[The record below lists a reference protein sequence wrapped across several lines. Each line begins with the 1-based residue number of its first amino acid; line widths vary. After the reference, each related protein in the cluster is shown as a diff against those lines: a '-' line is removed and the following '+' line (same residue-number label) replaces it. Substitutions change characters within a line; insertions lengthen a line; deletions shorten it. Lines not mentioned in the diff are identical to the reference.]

1 MENKDLQNENGTI
14 KNEENELKIKQ
25 IGFFKKVWYSI
36 TKIEKYPEMA
46 AQGVGRALSYLTKL
60 VVCIA
65 LVLCIG
71 MIYQTH
77 NLAKQG
83 VEYLQNNFPEFSY
96 KEGTL
101 KVESEE
107 PIEIPQAP
115 IAGKIIVDTNTE
127 NEEQINQYINKIGD
141 TESGIVILKDK
152 VLIKNAAV
160 AGTISYLY
168 EDTLK
173 SFQISEFNKQD
184 VINYI
189 NSGKIITLYVS
200 VFLTIFI
207 YAFVI
212 YFLTTI
218 SNAIF
223 LSVFGFIT
231 TYLARIKMRYA
242 AIFNMSVYALTLSV
256 ILNILYIAVNI
267 FITFDM
273 QYFQVMYVSVAA
285 IYLVAAILILKTDF
299 MKKQMELMKIVEAQD
314 VIRKQLEEKAEKE
327 EEERKRK
334 TREGKEKEQKDKSK
348 NKENNKEEKDNN
360 VGEEPEGSNA

>member
-1 MENKDLQNENGTI
+1 MDLVTTLPAPITLPFPMVTPARIMLPPPIHTLSSTVIGNAFV
-14 KNEENELKIKQ
+14 LK
-25 IGFFKKVWYSI
+25 
-36 TKIEKYPEMA
+36 
-46 AQGVGRALSYLTKL
+46 
-60 VVCIA
+60 
-65 LVLCIG
+65 
-71 MIYQTH
+71 
-77 NLAKQG
+77 
-83 VEYLQNNFPEFSY
+83 NNFPEFSY
-96 KEGTL
+96 KDGTL

-107 PIEIPQAP
+107 PIEIPQTP

>member
-1 MENKDLQNENGTI
+1 MLPIPRSRRLSQASICQNS
-14 KNEENELKIKQ
+14 LL
-25 IGFFKKVWYSI
+25 WRRLSR
-36 TKIEKYPEMA
+36 
-46 AQGVGRALSYLTKL
+46 GRARTK
-60 VVCIA
+60 
-65 LVLCIG
+65 
-71 MIYQTH
+71 
-77 NLAKQG
+77 
-83 VEYLQNNFPEFSY
+83 
-96 KEGTL
+96 
-101 KVESEE
+101 
-107 PIEIPQAP
+107 
-115 IAGKIIVDTNTE
+115 
-127 NEEQINQYINKIGD
+127 EQINQYINKIED

-184 VINYI
+184 VINYV

-273 QYFQVMYVSVAA
+273 QYFQVMYVSVSA

>member
-1 MENKDLQNENGTI
+1 MENKDLQNENDTI
-14 KNEENELKIKQ
+14 KNEENELRIKQ

-60 VVCIA
+60 VVCIV

-83 VEYLQNNFPEFSY
+83 VQYLQNNFPEFSY
-96 KEGTL
+96 KDGTL

-184 VINYI
+184 VINYV

-314 VIRKQLEEKAEKE
+314 VIRKQLKEKAEKE